1 MTDIDQNI
9 SARFEKAHPVSDFM
23 NRMDLGRWN
32 DQVWGGELYNPQR
45 FGSVYHMRDRPEE
58 WRKYRDDPVGY
69 TKKIDEQIAR
79 YPEIAVMAAQ
89 NIDRARNK
97 DATKDLTKQRL
108 LKKMR
113 DPKQVANR
121 VGIDRPTNVALVR
134 EKHKSPDID
143 GLLEDMVYTRD
154 VTEDPKNTVTMR
166 DYAEYGKEMADEI
179 LGERKEDEEQVEG
192 TDAYM
197 DKYIQSLKDKGYP
210 LESP

>member
-1 MTDIDQNI
+1 
-9 SARFEKAHPVSDFM
+9 
-23 NRMDLGRWN
+23 
-32 DQVWGGELYNPQR
+32 
-45 FGSVYHMRDRPEE
+45 MRERPEE
-58 WRKYRDDPVGY
+58 WREYRDDPEGY

-89 NIDRARNK
+89 NIDRARSK

-113 DPKQVANR
+113 DPKQVVNR

-134 EKHKSPDID
+134 EKHKNPDVDELLD
-143 GLLEDMVYTRD
+143 GMVYTRD
-154 VTEDPKNTVTMR
+154 VTEDPKNTITMR

-179 LGERKEDEEQVEG
+179 LGERKEEEEQVEG

-197 DKYIQSLKDKGYP
+197 DRYIQSLKDKGYP